1 MNSCRRKLHVFY
13 NVSSY
18 CVISS
23 MTLAIYIDNCVKV
36 KISAKL
42 LLCYFL
48 CKLLTGRVKFSIF
61 FFVTLQYCRI

>member
-18 CVISS
+18 CIISS
-23 MTLAIYIDNCVKV
+23 MTLAIQIDNCVKV
-36 KISAKL
+36 KISAKVL

-48 CKLLTGRVKFSIF
+48 CKLLTGRVKFSL